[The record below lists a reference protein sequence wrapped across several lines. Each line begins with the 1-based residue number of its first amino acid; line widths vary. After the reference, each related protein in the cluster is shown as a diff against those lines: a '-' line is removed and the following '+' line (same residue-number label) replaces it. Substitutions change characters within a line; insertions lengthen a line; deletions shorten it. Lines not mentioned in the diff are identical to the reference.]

1 MKRFTVYPKNYVR
14 ANKVYKISDNPSVYT
29 NLDFDNMYGELD
41 KRFSEISNKEFISD
55 SIDLHLDY
63 GFITRD
69 EAEAL
74 RNKYLGN

>member
-1 MKRFTVYPKNYVR
+1 MRKFTKYPSGYVK
-14 ANKVYKISDNPSVYT
+14 AGIQVHT
-29 NLDFDNMYGELD
+29 NLDVDNMYAELD
-41 KRFSEISNKEFISD
+41 KRFSGISNKEFISD